1 VVVLV
6 AKLEIVIIFLLFYI
20 AWAMMNN
27 VVFGAYARFCR
38 IATDVFVL
46 RTVEDSY
53 SPMTL
58 QLACLFT
65 FDPTITIL
73 RDVMNDHWLRWPHA
87 TISSSHSFVF
97 RFYANMQYTTCLMNI
112 SHPVLLIIR

>member
-1 VVVLV
+1 MVLV

-38 IATDVFVL
+38 IATDVCTFRLLSL

-58 QLACLFT
+58 QLACLLT

-73 RDVMNDHWLRWPHA
+73 GDVMNDHWLRWPHA

-97 RFYANMQYTTCLMNI
+97 RFYANMQYSTQ
-112 SHPVLLIIR
+112 HA